1 MPHRYSTGCPLSS
14 SPWHNFSLQGYQ
26 LMQTS
31 LLQMHSALC
40 SEVSLQRFNTF
51 KKPDWSC
58 DANSSLSR
66 SSRVEFSVS
75 KKSTKMLLV
84 HLRHRNSLFSC
95 SPKPL
100 FQSEA
105 KCEAIDMKNINDFLF
120 LLRINFFFTKKVLHF
135 ASYWKPVFSIKKPFI
150 LLV

>member
-1 MPHRYSTGCPLSS
+1 
-14 SPWHNFSLQGYQ
+14 
-26 LMQTS
+26 MQTS
-31 LLQMHSALC
+31 LLQMHSALS
-40 SEVSLQRFNTF
+40 SEVSLQCFNTF

-66 SSRVEFSVS
+66 SARVEFSVS
-75 KKSTKMLLV
+75 KKNTKMLLV
-84 HLRHRNSLFSC
+84 NLRHRNRPFSS

-105 KCEAIDMKNINDFLF
+105 KCKAIDDFFF
-120 LLRINFFFTKKVLHF
+120 LLQINFFLTKKVLYF
-135 ASYWKPVFSIKKPFI
+135 ASYWKPVFSIQKRSI

>member
-31 LLQMHSALC
+31 LLQIHSALS

-84 HLRHRNSLFSC
+84 NLRHRNRPFSS

-105 KCEAIDMKNINDFLF
+105 KCKAIDDFFF
-120 LLRINFFFTKKVLHF
+120 LLQINFFLTKKVLYF
-135 ASYWKPVFSIKKPFI
+135 ASYWKPVFSIQKRAYSTC
-150 LLV
+150 LE

>member
-31 LLQMHSALC
+31 LLQMHSALS

-66 SSRVEFSVS
+66 SARVEFSVS

-84 HLRHRNSLFSC
+84 NLRHRNRPFSS

-105 KCEAIDMKNINDFLF
+105 KCKAIDDFFF
-120 LLRINFFFTKKVLHF
+120 LLQINFFLTKKVLYF
-135 ASYWKPVFSIKKPFI
+135 ASYWEPVFSIQKRSI

>member
-31 LLQMHSALC
+31 LLQMHSALS
-40 SEVSLQRFNTF
+40 SEVSLQRFSTF

-75 KKSTKMLLV
+75 KVSTKMLLV
-84 HLRHRNSLFSC
+84 HLRHRNRPFSS

-105 KCEAIDMKNINDFLF
+105 KCEAIDMKNINDSFFLEQIKLF
-120 LLRINFFFTKKVLHF
+120 STRKVLHF
-135 ASYWKPVFSIKKPFI
+135 ASYWKPVFSIQKRSI